1 MTTLDNSTQ
10 SDNIITAENVQHTT
24 NDTDSE
30 LEVTLASRRMSNRK
44 TPQDYMHATPVPTV
58 KYMLDF
64 TLNRFTRWL
73 RILGIDARLET
84 DDEERER
91 TKGQRM

>member
-10 SDNIITAENVQHTT
+10 CDNIITTTNST

-30 LEVTLASRRMSNRK
+30 VEVTLASRRMSNRK

-84 DDEERER
+84 NDEERER